1 MCQLLWKKLLKVFL
15 VAEAPT
21 QVSQKLFLVEH
32 SEKLIEKKFQYENTH
47 RKNLI
52 QVTEKQKLLRFLSN
66 QFLGLG

>member
-1 MCQLLWKKLLKVFL
+1 M
-15 VAEAPT
+15 AEAPT

-66 QFLGLG
+66 QLLGLG

>member
-1 MCQLLWKKLLKVFL
+1 LKVFFGSRSTHSSFPE
-15 VAEAPT
+15 VI
-21 QVSQKLFLVEH
+21 LVEH
-32 SEKLIEKKFQYENTH
+32 SEKLIEKKYQYENTH